1 MVIFIISLIL
11 YVMVFNIH
19 PILKDVQEKQDINVI
34 TSSFLILQNISII
47 NKKAS
52 TIHLSS
58 NYIECYLDDRL
69 IMKKEIN
76 EEVSSNFPNDTIKI
90 NEDGNIYRGGTI
102 TLEDSDITF
111 FLGSGSYEVK

>member
-47 NKKAS
+47 NKKDS